1 MFEVIFLLS
10 LAVVW
15 LIFASIQDFKYREVA
30 NWLNFSLI
38 IFVLGFR
45 FFYSLFLGNFNFF
58 FQGLIGLAIFFAIGN
73 LLYYGR
79 MFAGGDA
86 KLMIAL
92 GTILPISE
100 SLATNAQIFVS
111 FFLFFLFIGGIYG
124 LGWSFY
130 LPWRNMGSYKKH
142 FRMIFIKSKKINLF
156 IMFLGVVTM
165 IFGFYNSSFFF
176 MGIFIFLLPY
186 LYLHAKAVDESCLV
200 KKVNS
205 KNLVEGD
212 WLYKDLKVGRKI
224 FKANWHGLTHKQID
238 EIQKKHKSI
247 NVRQGIPFVPVFLIS
262 FLTLFYFYFFNYNFI
277 EFLLKGFF
285 LEAIPFF

>member
-10 LAVVW
+10 LATVW
-15 LIFASIQDFKYREVA
+15 LIFASIQDLRYREVA

-38 IFVLGFR
+38 IFALGFR
-45 FFYSLFLGNFNFF
+45 FFYSLFIENFAFF
-58 FQGLIGLAIFFAIGN
+58 YQGLIGLAIFFAIGN

-92 GTILPISE
+92 GVILPISD
-100 SLATNAQIFVS
+100 SLAVNAQIFVS
-111 FFLFFLFIGGIYG
+111 FFFFFLFIGGIYG

-130 LPWRNMGSYKKH
+130 LPLKNIKSYKKH
-142 FRMIFIKSKKINLF
+142 FRIIFAKSKRINISVMLLGMA
-156 IMFLGVVTM
+156 IMVS
-165 IFGFYNSSFFF
+165 GFYNSIFFF
-176 MGIFIFLLPY
+176 LGLFIFFLPY
-186 LYLHAKAVDESCLV
+186 FYLHAKTVDESCLI

-212 WLYKDLKVGRKI
+212 WLYADLKVGKKI
-224 FKANWHGLTHKQID
+224 FKANWHGLTHKQIK

-262 FLTLFYFYFFNYNFI
+262 FLALFYVYFFNYEII
-277 EFLLKGFF
+277 EFLLRGFF
-285 LEAIPFF
+285 LGAIPFL